1 MGPKSK
7 KKSFKPVDF
16 DKLKQKDE
24 KSRKNE
30 LNSNITQNSQ
40 NDPGNHREKDVL
52 HTTEKVYNKAVK
64 RGTNSTESAGELL
77 TENTDKSNG
86 AYLSTSLE
94 DKNIQSETS
103 TFRSYESNAGKT
115 LKHIMLQN

>member
-7 KKSFKPVDF
+7 KKSFKPVNLDE
-16 DKLKQKDE
+16 LKQKDE

-40 NDPGNHREKDVL
+40 NDPGNHRGKDVL
-52 HTTEKVYNKAVK
+52 HTTEKVYNEAVK
-64 RGTNSTESAGELL
+64 RGTNSTESARELL
-77 TENTDKSNG
+77 TENTDKSTG
-86 AYLSTSLE
+86 AYSNTSLE
-94 DKNIQSETS
+94 DNIQSETS

-115 LKHIMLQN
+115 FKHILLQN